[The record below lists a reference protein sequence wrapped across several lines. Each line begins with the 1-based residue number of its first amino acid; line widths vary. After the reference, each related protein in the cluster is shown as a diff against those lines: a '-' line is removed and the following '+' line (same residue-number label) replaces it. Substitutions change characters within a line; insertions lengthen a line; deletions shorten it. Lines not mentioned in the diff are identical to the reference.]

1 MRWRRLAGILSLVFL
16 VAMAG
21 ACQGRNPLPPP
32 PMTATLRP
40 PSPTPTSPPT
50 ATPTPLPPTATPTP
64 TPTPTPTATPTAIPP
79 TATPTPRPDQ
89 TALLAQADRF
99 LHNGNYQAAI
109 GAYQATANGGGN
121 AAVRAQARFGLGK
134 AYWLSGQS
142 EAAAATFAELAADPV
157 WVDAHPEVLYWLG
170 RAEAARGR
178 VEAAV
183 SAFNAYAER
192 RPVLAHRAY
201 EAVGQAYLNALDPAR
216 SLLAFHR
223 ALETAPDLL
232 GRLRAREGIAE
243 AAMMAGDPAT
253 AIAQYR
259 AILAVAR
266 QPGYRAEMLYRL
278 AQAQLA
284 AGATEAAWQSLEQA
298 MRTHPE
304 SPYAYQAAIA
314 LVNAGRP
321 FDELLRARVDF
332 AAGAYG
338 PGFAALARYQ
348 AAHPDHDGEVYALA
362 ARAYEAQGNYAA
374 AVPYWV
380 RLLETFPADP
390 RRGEAWLGWARSLWR
405 QGDTTGAREVYLRA
419 AADADGETAATALWW
434 AGFLAEREEA
444 LLPTAAQTYLRLA
457 RTYPVSRYAAQAR
470 FRAGLAFY
478 RAGDTDQ
485 AHAIWTELAAADRGL
500 WGAAADF
507 WLGKLLVARNEAE
520 ALAHWQQVALRRG
533 DENYYGLRAAQAVER
548 RTGRS
553 PLPTPT
559 PVAADLADWL
569 STWVTTTVHLTAP
582 LPGEEAAAEWDRI
595 GEFAAARSA
604 FEALRTGFQHDPV
617 ALTRLALVTAELGYY
632 DTSVRAATRVHALS
646 GQPLATLPRALQEH
660 IYPLHYG
667 DLIVPAA
674 RQYGL
679 DPAVLL
685 ALIRQ
690 ESLFGA
696 IATSSAGAR
705 GLTQIMPAT
714 GRGIAQRL
722 GWPHYREE
730 LLARPYVSVAFG
742 AYYLAE
748 GLRGANGNL
757 SQALAGYNGGP
768 GNAAFWRRLAGP
780 DDDLYLEVIN
790 FTETQNYLRAVL
802 LQAYHYRRL
811 YPDLDTRS
819 FDAG

>member
-1 MRWRRLAGILSLVFL
+1 MTWRRFVGILSVVCV

-21 ACQGRNPLPPP
+21 ACRGRNPPPP
-32 PMTATLRP
+32 PPL
-40 PSPTPTSPPT
+40 PPT
-50 ATPTPLPPTATPTP
+50 ATPTPLPPTATPTDP
-64 TPTPTPTATPTAIPP
+64 PPTATPTSLPPTTTPTPTPLPP
-79 TATPTPRPDQ
+79 TATPTPGSDQ
-89 TALLAQADRF
+89 AALLAQGDRF
-99 LHNGNYQAAI
+99 LHNGDYQAAI
-109 GAYQATANGGGN
+109 SSYQTAADDGDN

-134 AYWLSGQS
+134 AYWLSGQN
-142 EAAAATFAELAADPV
+142 EAAAAAFAALAADPA

-183 SAFNAYAER
+183 RAFAAYAER

-201 EAVGQAYLNALDPAR
+201 EASGQAYLNALDPGR
-216 SLLAFHR
+216 SLVAFR
-223 ALETAPDLL
+223 QALEAAPDLL
-232 GRLRAREGIAE
+232 DRLRAREGIAE
-243 AAMMAGDPAT
+243 AAMQAGDPAT

-284 AGATEAAWQSLEQA
+284 AGETELAWQSLEQA

-314 LVNAGRP
+314 LMSAGRS

-380 RLLETFPADP
+380 RLLETFPTDP

-405 QGDTTGAREVYLRA
+405 QGDTTGARAVYLRA
-419 AADADGETAATALWW
+419 AEKADGETAVTALWW

-444 LLPTAAQTYLRLA
+444 LLPAAAQTYLRLA
-457 RTYPVSRYAAQAR
+457 RTYPLSRYATQAR

-478 RAGDTDQ
+478 RMGDTDQ
-485 AHAIWTELAAADRGL
+485 ARAIWTELAAADRGL

-507 WLGKLLVARNEAE
+507 WLGKLLAAGNEAM
-520 ALAHWQQVALRRG
+520 AIAHWRQVALRQG
-533 DENYYGLRAAQAVER
+533 SENYYGVRAAQEVER
-548 RTGRS
+548 RTGLS

-559 PVAADLADWL
+559 PVAAALADWL
-569 STWVTTTVHLTAP
+569 STWVTSTVDLTTP
-582 LPGEEAAAEWDRI
+582 LPGEEAAAEWHRI

-604 FEALRTGFQHDPV
+604 FEALRTEFQHDPA
-617 ALTRLALVTAELGYY
+617 ALTRLARVAAELGYY
-632 DTSVRAATRVHALS
+632 DTSVRAAARVHALS
-646 GQPLATLPRALQEH
+646 GQPLATLPRALQEY
-660 IYPLHYG
+660 IYPLYYG

-674 RQYGL
+674 RRYGL

-722 GWPHYREE
+722 GWPHYSDE

-748 GLRGANGNL
+748 GLRGANGSL

-768 GNAAFWRRLAGP
+768 GNAAFWRRLAGA
-780 DDDLYLEVIN
+780 DDDLFLELIN

-802 LQAYHYRRL
+802 LQAHYYRRL
-811 YPDLDTRS
+811 YPDLETHFLDT
-819 FDAG
+819 G